1 MCLIVTDVPDIYSR
15 NAKQGLLPLMVAVLA
30 GKRHAVKW
38 FVYAT
43 CIDND
48 VKCATV
54 DDDPDSV
61 SLILTR
67 DNRQD
72 SLCLASSC
80 DPDVLD

>member
-1 MCLIVTDVPDIYSR
+1 MPDIYSR
-15 NAKQGLLPLMVAVLA
+15 NAEQGLLPLMVAVLA

-48 VKCATV
+48 MECATV

-61 SLILTR
+61 SLILTHMS
-67 DNRQD
+67 DKNR
-72 SLCLASSC
+72 LR
-80 DPDVLD
+80 